1 MKISEDT
8 KMVIDFL
15 EEINEKELPKKH
27 DMSVILEIGA
37 KTGKASLVNDMIFA
51 GSSVWKM
58 YNKLNSTDPA
68 DEKMEKIKIEMKRS
82 YDEIQDYLSELISIY
97 QDAGDVLFENNYF
110 DNDQRSI
117 MNIIELSSS
126 LALLKEVQN
135 QMKSR

>member
-8 KMVIDFL
+8 KQVIDFL
-15 EEINEKELPKKH
+15 EEINEAELPKKH

-37 KTGKASLVNDMIFA
+37 QTGKASLVNDVIFS

-58 YNKLNSTDPA
+58 YNKLNSSDPT
-68 DEKMEKIKIEMKRS
+68 DEKTEKIKIEMKRS
-82 YDEIQDYLSELISIY
+82 FSEIQEHLSELMSLY
-97 QDAGDVLFENNYF
+97 EYSGDIPLNDNYF
-110 DNDQRSI
+110 EKDQESI

-126 LALLKEVQN
+126 LFLLKEVQN